1 MSWLSKTWRAVRHS
15 RVGRWIG
22 EALLAKA
29 TGAVV
34 DRATR
39 DGQRFSQRCTCS
51 LDTDT
56 RDARHAPGCPQ
67 RTPPCSFCG
76 APMVPSDLAV
86 TGWVC
91 VKPHGPER
99 AA

>member
-1 MSWLSKTWRAVRHS
+1 MSWLSKTWRVVRHS
-15 RVGRWIG
+15 KVGRWIG

-29 TGAVV
+29 AEAVAEKVTG
-34 DRATR
+34 D
-39 DGQRFSQRCTCS
+39 D
-51 LDTDT
+51 DDT
-56 RDARHAPGCPQ
+56 RPR
-67 RTPPCSFCG
+67 CSFCG

-91 VKPHGPER
+91 TRPHAPPP

>member
-1 MSWLSKTWRAVRHS
+1 MSWLSKTWRVVRHS

-29 TGAVV
+29 AEAVAEKVTG
-34 DRATR
+34 D
-39 DGQRFSQRCTCS
+39 D
-51 LDTDT
+51 DT
-56 RDARHAPGCPQ
+56 R
-67 RTPPCSFCG
+67 PPCSACG

>member
-1 MSWLSKTWRAVRHS
+1 MKWGWLKRAL
-15 RVGRWIG
+15 RWLG
-22 EALLAKA
+22 DAALAKV

-39 DGQRFSQRCTCS
+39 EDEA
-51 LDTDT
+51 
-56 RDARHAPGCPQ
+56 RDDPRP
-67 RTPPCSFCG
+67 RCSFCG

-91 VKPHGPER
+91 VKPHDS

>member
-1 MSWLSKTWRAVRHS
+1 MKWGWLKRAL
-15 RVGRWIG
+15 RWLG
-22 EALLAKA
+22 DAALAKV

-39 DGQRFSQRCTCS
+39 D
-51 LDTDT
+51 DDT
-56 RDARHAPGCPQ
+56 RPR
-67 RTPPCSFCG
+67 CSFCG

-91 VKPHGPER
+91 VKPHGPE